1 MSDLAGFLEAKF
13 ELDERS
19 LNPEVR
25 QSLIDAARGLVR
37 PKILDVGTGTGA
49 MLKRLIRWLPDSSL
63 SLTALDRDPG
73 LLKIAEDGVSNI
85 LNSSGFRRTG
95 PGRYVPDGESGRE
108 IETAFFCADLSD
120 FEVGSGTF
128 DLIAAHAIMD
138 LVPLPQA
145 VDSFYSLLKPGGLFY
160 ATIHYDGE
168 TVLFPGYGD
177 AEFEKT
183 LLAAYDVSMER
194 RTVEGLPTG
203 GAFCGRRLYRS
214 LADRGFEIQVYGSSD
229 WNATPKHK
237 AYRGGDGEVI
247 FRLLQWM
254 AGEAG
259 RCPGIDPEALKL
271 WLSDR
276 TKRLENAEL
285 GVIIRNLDILARRP

>member
-1 MSDLAGFLEAKF
+1 
-13 ELDERS
+13 
-19 LNPEVR
+19 
-25 QSLIDAARGLVR
+25 
-37 PKILDVGTGTGA
+37 
-49 MLKRLIRWLPDSSL
+49 DSSL

-73 LLKIAEDGVSNI
+73 LLKIAEDGVSNS
-85 LNSSGFRRTG
+85 LKASGYRRTG
-95 PGRYVPDGESGRE
+95 PGRYVLDGESGRE
-108 IETAFFCADLSD
+108 IETAFVCADLSD
-120 FEVGSGTF
+120 FEGGDGAF

-145 VDSFYSLLKPGGLFY
+145 VDFFYSLLRPGGLFY

-168 TVLFPGYGD
+168 TALYPRYGD

-183 LLAAYDVSMER
+183 LLDAYDASMER

-203 GAFCGRRLYRS
+203 GVFCGRRLYRT
-214 LADRGFEIQVYGSSD
+214 LADRGFDIPAYGSSD

-247 FRLLQWM
+247 SRLLQWM

-259 RCPGIDPEALKL
+259 RCPGIDPGVLNL

-276 TKRLENAEL
+276 TKRLQSAEL